1 MSGLLRIGSANVLS
15 SLIDNSFVL
24 RLFEKQKYI
33 YVKDKSIYASN
44 TQLSMYVSNW
54 MSSQILKIINA

>member
-1 MSGLLRIGSANVLS
+1 MGGLLRIWSANVLS

-33 YVKDKSIYASN
+33 YVKDKSISTPPIHSYPC
-44 TQLSMYVSNW
+44 MY
-54 MSSQILKIINA
+54 LTG